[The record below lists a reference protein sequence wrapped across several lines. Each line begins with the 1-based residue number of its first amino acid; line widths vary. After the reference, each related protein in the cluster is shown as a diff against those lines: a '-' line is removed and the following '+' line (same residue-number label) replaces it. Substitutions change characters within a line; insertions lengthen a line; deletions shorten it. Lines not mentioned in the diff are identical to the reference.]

1 MLLFH
6 LHHNYCGEDGERSQ
20 ARDMRPSITGQPHR
34 LQISTSADRQVI
46 ASPPRR
52 PHQYFLPDPQ
62 GALPK
67 PPIPLACAS
76 RFLDWFHLFNDG
88 CANDPSH
95 VVDGVIDTRT
105 CQEWGL
111 DWDLEREG
119 RVLLKRAGWSLY
131 VCVYVWTAE
140 ALVFVFPKQTR
151 TLDAEWKLET
161 TPWRNFSTVAQMKR
175 DLSTS
180 HHSLMAVSS
189 AQVDISFLK
198 RLCDSCGER
207 NGYTEDTIWDFFF
220 PFFCNRSWGTKKA
233 L

>member
-6 LHHNYCGEDGERSQ
+6 LHHNYCGKDGERSQ

-34 LQISTSADRQVI
+34 LQTSTSADRQVI
-46 ASPPRR
+46 ASTPRR

-67 PPIPLACAS
+67 PPIPLACGS

-95 VVDGVIDTRT
+95 VADGVIDTRT

-111 DWDLEREG
+111 DRDLAREG

-131 VCVYVWTAE
+131 MCMYERQKLWSLSFPNKQGHWMQNGNWKPLHGETFPPWHRWKETSPPLITAWWLL
-140 ALVFVFPKQTR
+140 ARLKWILVF
-151 TLDAEWKLET
+151 W
-161 TPWRNFSTVAQMKR
+161 
-175 DLSTS
+175 
-180 HHSLMAVSS
+180 
-189 AQVDISFLK
+189 
-198 RLCDSCGER
+198 LCDSCRER
-207 NGYTEDTIWDFFF
+207 HGYTEDTIWVFFSLF
-220 PFFCNRSWGTKKA
+220 SVADLGEQRKRSNF
-233 L
+233 